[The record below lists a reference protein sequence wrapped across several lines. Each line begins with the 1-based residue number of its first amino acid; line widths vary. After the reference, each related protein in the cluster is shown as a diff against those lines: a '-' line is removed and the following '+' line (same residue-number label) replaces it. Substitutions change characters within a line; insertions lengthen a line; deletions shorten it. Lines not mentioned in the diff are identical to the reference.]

1 MTGLCFFVQKYTLG
15 VALQSAIISSQSQ
28 IFMLTALPF
37 YLQQQ
42 LSGHTYL
49 GGIFSSFNFQMIQ
62 IFFVCVNSD
71 LNLRQCFLAY
81 YCTVLYIPTS
91 QPIKDG
97 NVTSYFPSNFGSLCF
112 YENSHIC
119 TLLAT
124 IFVHS

>member
-37 YLQQQ
+37 YLQPAAAAF
-42 LSGHTYL
+42 GTY
-49 GGIFSSFNFQMIQ
+49 ISWRHFSSFNFQMIQ
-62 IFFVCVNSD
+62 IFFVNSD